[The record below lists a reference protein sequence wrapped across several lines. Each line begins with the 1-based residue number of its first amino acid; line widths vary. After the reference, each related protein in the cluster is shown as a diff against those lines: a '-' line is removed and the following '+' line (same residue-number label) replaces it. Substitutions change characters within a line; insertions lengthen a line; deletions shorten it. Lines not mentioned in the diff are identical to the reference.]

1 MAAFVIIGFSVD
13 NHFRGEDF
21 VHNDSIA
28 FDVEDDVQLF
38 VACAQLLGVGM
49 IMADGTIA
57 TFRNEVGKIAQG
69 HDFRTQ
75 FAGILGSMF
84 KGADAD
90 DKVGNVV
97 DVGKNR
103 VKDSYLVLFQN
114 LSSTACSNFSTN
126 SSTVCSRSLGVED
139 ASLSV
144 S

>member
-21 VHNDSIA
+21 VHNDIV
-28 FDVEDDVQLF
+28 FLDVEDDVQLF
-38 VACAQLLGVGM
+38 VVCAQLLGVGM
-49 IMADGTIA
+49 IMADGM
-57 TFRNEVGKIAQG
+57 E
-69 HDFRTQ
+69 
-75 FAGILGSMF
+75 
-84 KGADAD
+84 
-90 DKVGNVV
+90 
-97 DVGKNR
+97 
-103 VKDSYLVLFQN
+103 N